1 MPDRKSIRE
10 LYNYIQDELDED
22 IVNSLKY
29 KEISK
34 RYDEKETLLKK
45 MLEKEEFAIFE
56 EFVDIYTELIGFEAE
71 ENFVKGFSLANRYR
85 DESIR

>member
-1 MPDRKSIRE
+1 MLDKKTIRD
-10 LYNYIQDELDED
+10 LYNYMQDELDEY
-22 IVNSLKY
+22 IVNSPKY

-45 MLEKEEFAIFE
+45 MIGKEEFAIFE
-56 EFVDIYTELIGFEAE
+56 DFVDIYTELIGLEAE

-85 DESIR
+85 DESMR

>member
-1 MPDRKSIRE
+1 MQDKKTIRD
-10 LYNYIQDELDED
+10 LYNYIQDELEEN
-22 IVNSLKY
+22 IVNNPKY

-45 MLEKEEFAIFE
+45 LIGKDEFRLFE
-56 EFVDIYTELIGFEAE
+56 EFVDIYTELIEFEAE